1 MSELSLLD
9 HYKQNKPVTR
19 GRLGHLTASETA
31 KLQQLWQ
38 KLICEFDDNK
48 APLPVRFPLLQQQ
61 DDEST
66 DMASLSMGPQVSPSS
81 KDSKPASET
90 KPSGG
95 WFGWASG
102 SGASTPVSG
111 ASTPVPL
118 DMSEEA
124 VRQRTETVQQHV
136 RRTQSRDVQPEGFV
150 PLFGQPADTR
160 TLRAGFWQAATQA
173 LDPDAY
179 VLRFLR
185 ARKWDVDA
193 ALVMLLKTVE
203 WRVAQAIDEVAYY
216 GEAALH
222 YHTME
227 SGLAFACMTDRLRN
241 PVYVVRVR
249 VNIARN
255 RNILAIRRFLCWQIE
270 SAQLLT
276 RQSDGCVTILFDLTG
291 FSKENIDIKLVRTLI
306 TLLTAYYPETLGI
319 LILHVNSWVFS
330 GIWQLI
336 QPFIDPAVKEKIVFA
351 KGAADIAQYIDMDE
365 LIEEVGGNKPFCYK
379 YVPPQSDEN
388 KRMQDMESRRVC
400 EAALEHA
407 VNQYESA
414 TREWVETG
422 TAPEGRTQARDAVLE
437 AASSL
442 DPYVRAHTL
451 YHRVGFV

>member
-9 HYKQNKPVTR
+9 HYKQNRPVTR

-48 APLPVRFPLLQQQ
+48 EPLPVRFPLLQQQ
-61 DDEST
+61 NDEST
-66 DMASLSMGPQVSPSS
+66 DMASLSMNPLVSLSS
-81 KDSKPASET
+81 KDSKPV
-90 KPSGG
+90 
-95 WFGWASG
+95 
-102 SGASTPVSG
+102 STPASG

-150 PLFGQPADTR
+150 PLRRRRHWT
-160 TLRAGFWQAATQA
+160 
-173 LDPDAY
+173 PDAY

-276 RQSDGCVTILFDLTG
+276 RQSDGRVTILFDLTG

-306 TLLTAYYPETLGI
+306 MLLTAYYPETLGI

-365 LIEEVGGNKPFCYK
+365 LIEEVGGNKPFGYK

-388 KRMQDMESRRVC
+388 KRMQDMENRRVC

-407 VNQYESA
+407 VNRYESA

-422 TAPEGRTQARDAVLE
+422 TAPEGRTQARDAVLK

-451 YHRVGFV
+451 YHRIGFVQPDSTAEL